1 MYKAFKAVL
10 ALLVTF
16 AITIPAVAVDVSWDM
31 AMVGPADNK
40 VVDGSVDGYRLG
52 IGTDTDT
59 PQPRVVANFDSI
71 CPDLTAGTNE
81 LRVAVVIDFGDQT
94 QAPEGETAPESKTA
108 CVVVPAGSSS
118 ADALAKAAE
127 IRSESGLICGID
139 GFPATEC
146 AAEATV
152 GDITGY
158 RYWGFYTSDPSAD
171 PVPISMEAEAVSDVE
186 ESSNL
191 LLWAVLTLAVT
202 IFVFVTIRRRLSKN

>member
-10 ALLVTF
+10 ALFVTF
-16 AITIPAVAVDVSWDM
+16 AITIPAGAIDVSWDM

-40 VVDGSVDGYRLG
+40 VVDGSVD
-52 IGTDTDT
+52 
-59 PQPRVVANFDSI
+59 
-71 CPDLTAGTNE
+71 
-81 LRVAVVIDFGDQT
+81 FGDQA
-94 QAPEGETAPESKTA
+94 QAPEGETAPESKTV
-108 CVVVPAGSSS
+108 CVVVPSGSSS

-127 IRSESGLICGID
+127 VRSESGLICGID

-146 AAEATV
+146 APEVTV

-158 RYWGFYTSDPSAD
+158 RYWGFYTSAPSAD

-202 IFVFVTIRRRLSKN
+202 TFVFVTIRRRLSKN